1 MKARY
6 LLHEAGR
13 AADKN
18 SQYAQILEEAN
29 AAVADGFDGANLNIF
44 DGNNQIDAWSAYWYS
59 VSIVL
64 HPRQLMT

>member
-1 MKARY
+1 M
-6 LLHEAGR
+6 HEAGR

-18 SQYAQILEEAN
+18 AQYAQILEEAN

-59 VSIVL
+59 REYSASSKTDDD
-64 HPRQLMT
+64 LMVAL